1 MVSDDLIDKT
11 LERHER
17 NIQEHDK
24 QIEYLNK
31 CAVQNATNIQSL
43 IKQISAQTSA
53 VWGLVAAFI
62 ITLVGFV
69 LSVVL
74 KGA

>member
-1 MVSDDLIDKT
+1 MGSEFIDKT

-17 NIQEHDK
+17 DIQEHDK
-24 QIEYLNK
+24 QIEHLNR

-43 IKQISAQTSA
+43 IKQISAQTMA
-53 VWGLVAAFI
+53 VWGLVASFI
-62 ITLVGFV
+62 MALVGFV